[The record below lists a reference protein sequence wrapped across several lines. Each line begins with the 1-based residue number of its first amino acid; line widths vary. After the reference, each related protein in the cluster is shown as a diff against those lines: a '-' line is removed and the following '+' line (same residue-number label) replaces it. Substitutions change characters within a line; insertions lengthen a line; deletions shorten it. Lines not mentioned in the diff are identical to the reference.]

1 MDKVVVRIADYRIA
15 EAPAT
20 LVTYGLGSCV
30 AVALYDTETRMGG
43 LCHIMLPSSSKARDS
58 GNPKK
63 FADIC
68 ISEMLED
75 MENRG
80 CNVDRMVAKIAGG
93 ARMFDLPN
101 KEKSSSIGERNRDA
115 VLIEL
120 AKRRIPL
127 IAEDT
132 GENYGRT
139 MEFHLGNGDMLVISL
154 RGGTKVYRDE
164 AL

>member
-15 EAPAT
+15 EVSTT

-30 AVALYDTETRMGG
+30 AAALYDTETRMGG
-43 LCHIMLPSSSKARDS
+43 LCHIMLPSSSRARAS

-63 FADIC
+63 FADLC
-68 ISEMLED
+68 ISEMLKD
-75 MENRG
+75 MEGRG
-80 CNVDRMVAKIAGG
+80 CQVGRIVAKIAGG

-127 IAEDT
+127 IGEDT
-132 GENYGRT
+132 GGNYGRT
-139 MEFHLGNGDMLVISL
+139 IEFHTGNGDMLVRSL
-154 RGGTKVYRDE
+154 RSETKVV
-164 AL
+164 

>member
-1 MDKVVVRIADYRIA
+1 
-15 EAPAT
+15 
-20 LVTYGLGSCV
+20 
-30 AVALYDTETRMGG
+30 
-43 LCHIMLPSSSKARDS
+43 
-58 GNPKK
+58 
-63 FADIC
+63 
-68 ISEMLED
+68 
-75 MENRG
+75 
-80 CNVDRMVAKIAGG
+80 
-93 ARMFDLPN
+93 MFDLPN

>member
-1 MDKVVVRIADYRIA
+1 MDKVVVKIADYGIA
-15 EAPAT
+15 EAPAI

-43 LCHIMLPSSSKARDS
+43 LCHIMLPSSTVARAS

-63 FADIC
+63 FADMC
-68 ISEMLED
+68 ISEVLEN
-75 MENRG
+75 MKNRG
-80 CNVDRMVAKIAGG
+80 CKVDRMVAKIAGG
-93 ARMFDLPN
+93 ARMFDLPH

-115 VLIEL
+115 VLVEL

-139 MEFHLGNGDMLVISL
+139 VEFHTENGDLHVRSL
-154 RGGTKVYRDE
+154 RSGTKVI
-164 AL
+164 

>member
-1 MDKVVVRIADYRIA
+1 MGKVVVRIADYRIA
-15 EAPAT
+15 EAPAI

-43 LCHIMLPSSSKARDS
+43 LCHIMLPSSSGARAS
-58 GNPKK
+58 GNLKK
-63 FADIC
+63 FADTC
-68 ISEMLED
+68 ISGMLKD
-75 MENRG
+75 MEGHG
-80 CNVDRMVAKIAGG
+80 CKVDRMVAKIAGG
-93 ARMFDLPN
+93 ARMFDLQN
-101 KEKSSSIGERNRDA
+101 KEKSSYIGERNRDA

-139 MEFHLGNGDMLVISL
+139 VEFHTKNGDLLVRSL
-154 RGGTKVYRDE
+154 RSETNVI
-164 AL
+164 